1 MNKINYY
8 IYVRNRLKNGI
19 KDNNNYDIIKFT
31 ENSKGKGRYA
41 HMKWTEITIKTSTEA
56 VEAITNIL
64 YEQNVGGVSIE
75 DPKDFKFQKKND
87 YDWDF
92 VEEEIFNS
100 GYDGVIIKTYIT
112 EERDVTAD
120 INTIKEKIDNLK
132 AFGIDVGEAIVE
144 LSQVDEEDW
153 ANEWKNYYKPTKV
166 GEKIVVKPTWEE
178 YYKQDGDL
186 IIELDPGM
194 AFGTGTHETTTMCI
208 RELEKFVKE
217 DTKVFD
223 IGCGSGILAIA
234 AAKLGAKD
242 VLAVDLD
249 EVAVKVSKENIEL
262 NKVEDKVV
270 AMYGNLME
278 VVHEKADI
286 VVANIIADIIKILA
300 KDIKNF
306 MKDDAVFIS
315 SGIIHAKVDEVK
327 EALVANGLEVLYVES
342 LGEWNAIVSKIK

>member
-1 MNKINYY
+1 
-8 IYVRNRLKNGI
+8 
-19 KDNNNYDIIKFT
+19 
-31 ENSKGKGRYA
+31 
-41 HMKWTEITIKTSTEA
+41 MKWAEITIKTTTEA

-112 EERDVTAD
+112 EERDVTED
-120 INTIKEKIDNLK
+120 VNLIKEKIQGLK
-132 AFGIDVGEAIVE
+132 EFGIDIGEAIVE

-166 GEKIVVKPTWEE
+166 GKNVVVKPTWEQYDAQE
-178 YYKQDGDL
+178 NDL

-208 RELEKFVKE
+208 QQLENYVKK
-217 DTKVFD
+217 DSKVFD

-234 AAKLGAKD
+234 AAKLGAKE
-242 VLAVDLD
+242 VVAVDLD

-262 NKVEDKVV
+262 NNVEDKVV
-270 AMYGNLME
+270 ALHGNLTE
-278 VVHEKADI
+278 VIDDKADI

-300 KDIKNF
+300 KDVATF

-327 EALVANGLEVLYVES
+327 ASLVENGFEIVEVQS
-342 LGEWNAIVSKIK
+342 LGEWNAIVSNLK